1 MTIEAG
7 TSAIRNP
14 ELSGQ
19 VPKSRDVGTSSE
31 IRISLLP
38 TGTFKLDGGAM
49 FGIVPKRLW
58 NKANPADENN
68 LCTWALRCLLIE
80 TGDRKILV
88 DCSIGDKQDAKWRS
102 FFEPTGPVSPL
113 PALSERHISPEEITD
128 VFLTHLHFD
137 HCGGGVSLDA
147 NGKLVPT
154 FPNATYWSNEVQW
167 RSAMAP
173 NEKEKASFLKENF
186 VPLKDAGRVQ
196 FIDVQRDMLEWMP
209 GLNVQFTHGHTD
221 AMMMLCMDAANG
233 KYVYCADTMPATY
246 HLNMPWVMAYDIRPL
261 ATLEEKAWLLEN
273 AVDNDWRL
281 IFEHDPQTAC
291 ASLVRSENGRVVVKE
306 RFDVL

>member
-1 MTIEAG
+1 MKLT
-7 TSAIRNP
+7 
-14 ELSGQ
+14 
-19 VPKSRDVGTSSE
+19 
-31 IRISLLP
+31 LLP
-38 TGTFKLDGGAM
+38 TGTLKLDGGAM

-88 DCSIGDKQDAKWRS
+88 DCSIGDKQDVKWRS
-102 FFEPTGPVSPL
+102 FFEPTGAGSPL
-113 PALSERHISPEEITD
+113 PALAELGVSPEAITD

-137 HCGGGVSLDA
+137 HCGGGVKFDE

-154 FPNATYWSNEVQW
+154 FPNAIYWSNEQQW
-167 RSAMAP
+167 RTALEP

-186 VPLKDAGRVQ
+186 VPLKEAGRVQ
-196 FIDVQRDMLEWMP
+196 FIDVQRDMVNWLP
-209 GLNVQFTHGHTD
+209 GLNVQFTYGHTD
-221 AMMMLCMDAANG
+221 AMMSLHIDAPEG
-233 KYVYCADTMPATY
+233 HFVYCADAMPSTY

-261 ATLEEKAWLLEN
+261 TTLEEKAWLLET

-291 ASLVRSENGRVVVKE
+291 ASLLRSENGRVIVKE
-306 RFDVL
+306 RFSEV

>member
-1 MTIEAG
+1 MKLT
-7 TSAIRNP
+7 
-14 ELSGQ
+14 
-19 VPKSRDVGTSSE
+19 
-31 IRISLLP
+31 LLP

-88 DCSIGDKQDAKWRS
+88 DCSIGDKQDARWRS
-102 FFEPTGPVSPL
+102 FFEPTGAVSPL
-113 PALSERHISPEEITD
+113 PALAERGITPEAITD

-137 HCGGGVSLDA
+137 HCGGGVSFDE

-154 FPNATYWSNEVQW
+154 FPNAIYWSNEQQW
-167 RSAMAP
+167 RSAMDP

-186 VPLKDAGRVQ
+186 VPLKEAGRVQ
-196 FIDVQRDMLEWMP
+196 FIDVQRDMLDWLP
-209 GLNVQFTHGHTD
+209 GLKVQFTHGHTD
-221 AMMMLCMDAANG
+221 AMMSLHIDAPQG
-233 KYVYCADTMPATY
+233 YFVYCADAMPSSY

-261 ATLEEKAWLLEN
+261 TTLEEKAWLLET

-291 ASLVRSENGRVVVKE
+291 ASLLRSENGRVIVKE
-306 RFDVL
+306 RFAEV

>member
-1 MTIEAG
+1 MK
-7 TSAIRNP
+7 
-14 ELSGQ
+14 LS
-19 VPKSRDVGTSSE
+19 
-31 IRISLLP
+31 IIP

-58 NKANPADENN
+58 NKVNPADENN

-102 FFEPTGPVSPL
+102 FFEPDGAVSPL
-113 PALSERHISPEEITD
+113 PALAAKSISPEEITD

-137 HCGGGVSLDA
+137 HCGGGACLDE
-147 NGKLVPT
+147 NGNLVPT
-154 FPNATYWSNEVQW
+154 FPNATYWSNEQQW
-167 RSAMAP
+167 RTAMAP

-186 VPLKDAGRVQ
+186 VPLKEAGRVQ
-196 FIDVQRDMLEWMP
+196 FIDVQRDALDWLP
-209 GLNVQFTHGHTD
+209 GIKVHFTNGHTD
-221 AMMMLCMDAANG
+221 AMMMLQMDTPKG
-233 KYVYCADTMPATY
+233 QFIYCADTMPATF

-273 AVDNDWRL
+273 AVANDWRL
-281 IFEHDPQTAC
+281 IFEHDPLTAC
-291 ASLVRSENGRVVVKE
+291 ASLMKNENGRVVVNEKIE
-306 RFDVL
+306 VL

>member
-1 MTIEAG
+1 MKLT
-7 TSAIRNP
+7 
-14 ELSGQ
+14 
-19 VPKSRDVGTSSE
+19 
-31 IRISLLP
+31 LLQ
-38 TGTFKLDGGAM
+38 TGTLKLDGGAM

-88 DCSIGDKQDAKWRS
+88 DCSIGDKQDVKWRS
-102 FFEPTGPVSPL
+102 FFEPTGAGSTL
-113 PALSERHISPEEITD
+113 PALAERGISPKAITD

-137 HCGGGVSLDA
+137 HCGGGVSFDE

-154 FPNATYWSNEVQW
+154 FPNATYWSNEQQW
-167 RSAMAP
+167 RTAMNP

-186 VPLKDAGRVQ
+186 VPLKEAGRLQ
-196 FIDVQRDMLEWMP
+196 FIDVQRDMVDWLP
-209 GLNVQFTHGHTD
+209 SLKVQFTHGHTD
-221 AMMMLCMDAANG
+221 AMMSLHIDAPQG
-233 KYVYCADTMPATY
+233 HFVYCADAMPSTY

-261 ATLEEKAWLLEN
+261 ITLEEKAWLLET

-291 ASLVRSENGRVVVKE
+291 ANLLRSENGRVIVKE
-306 RFDVL
+306 RFAEV

>member
-7 TSAIRNP
+7 AASNR
-14 ELSGQ
+14 
-19 VPKSRDVGTSSE
+19 PKGTSNPKSE

-102 FFEPTGPVSPL
+102 FFEPAGAVSPL
-113 PALSERHISPEEITD
+113 PALSAQHISPEEITD

-137 HCGGGVSLDA
+137 HCGGGVSFDA
-147 NGKLVPT
+147 NGNLVPT

-167 RSAMAP
+167 RTAMEP

-186 VPLKDAGRVQ
+186 VPLKEAGRVQ
-196 FIDVQRDMLEWMP
+196 FIDVQRDILEWLP
-209 GLNVQFTHGHTD
+209 GLKVQFTYGHTD
-221 AMMMLCMDAANG
+221 AMMMLHIDTPKG

-261 ATLEEKAWLLEN
+261 TTLEEKAWLLEN

-291 ASLVRSENGRVVVKE
+291 ASLMRSENGRVIVKE
-306 RFDVL
+306 RFGEI